1 MYTGTNPSALRS
13 RNEIVPAFFNLLSD
27 YSFEEI
33 TIKQIMDATGLSRQT
48 FYQIFTDKEEILEY
62 YLDTLFG
69 EFMTHVK
76 QYEVKN
82 LCHAAKIFFAFFQE
96 YKEIFSLI
104 IKNGKSG
111 VLQRKCS
118 EYLQKSE
125 YIRYDLH
132 GVESDWDREYAT
144 TFVISGMVSM
154 LEKWILSPESE
165 KQGATEL
172 AKLVCRITGTD

>member
-1 MYTGTNPSALRS
+1 MYTGSNPSALRS

-48 FYQIFTDKEEILEY
+48 FYQIFADKEEILEF
-62 YLDTLFG
+62 YLDTLF
-69 EFMTHVK
+69 EKFIAHTK

-82 LCHAAKIFFAFFQE
+82 LCDAAKIFFAFFQE

-104 IKNGKSG
+104 IKNGKSC
-111 VLQRKCS
+111 VLQRKCR
-118 EYLQKSE
+118 EYLQKSQ
-125 YIRYDLH
+125 YIHYDLH

-144 TFVISGMVSM
+144 TFVISGMVAM
-154 LEKWILSPESE
+154 LEQWIRSPQSA
-165 KQGATEL
+165 KSGAKEL
-172 AKLVCRITGTD
+172 ALLVCRITGTE